1 MEIIKTQNLTFTYPD
16 SNKSALLDIS
26 ISVNA
31 GEFITV
37 CGRSGCG
44 KSTLLRHL
52 KPSLIP
58 FGEMHGD
65 VFFKDRC
72 IKSLTHREQS
82 EKIGFV
88 MQNPETQIV
97 TDKVWHELAFGLENL
112 GYDNG
117 DIRARVAEMA
127 SFFGIE
133 DWFHKST
140 SELSGGQK
148 QLLNLASVMVMQPE
162 ILLLD
167 EPTGQLDPIAAREF
181 LETLYKINR
190 EIGTTVILTEHR
202 LEDAIPLSDRVIVM
216 DNGTIVADGTP
227 QQVGKI
233 LNDISHPMSV
243 ALPTPMKVYFSVP
256 NERDCPL
263 TVRDGKVWL
272 ESMNKK
278 IDINKN
284 IPVKT
289 DDEFFD
295 DALIL
300 NDVWFRY
307 EKNLPDVL
315 KGLSLTVKK
324 GEFYAILGG
333 NGVGKSTALSVMAS
347 HLKSY
352 RGKINS
358 YGKIGMLPQNPQVL
372 FTEKTVKSD
381 ISQMGEDISYVVSM
395 CELEELLERHP
406 YDLSGGE
413 SQRVA
418 LAKVLMTKPD
428 ILLLDEPTKGFDV
441 HFKEK
446 FAEIIAE
453 LKASGITIIMVSH
466 DIEFC
471 AKYADRCAMLFD
483 GKIVNCDSPRKFF
496 SGKSFYTTAANRMA
510 RNIIPDAI
518 VAEDIISACGG
529 KMPCDNKIPQ
539 KEKIEIKKEE
549 KAVAKP
555 KRNYVCGIVFLILF
569 LFAQFAFVD
578 KYSGWLNILLQ
589 ILSVALAGISLSNF
603 IPKRLLCD
611 QPVEKKP
618 NSKNKFSIISLITAV
633 IVLAVV
639 PLTIYVGIY
648 HLNDRKYMFIS
659 LMIILE
665 ILLPFVILFEKRRP
679 NSRELVVLSILC
691 AIAVLGREAFFM
703 LPQFKPVLALVIII
717 GVCFG
722 GEAGFLSGAVIA
734 FVSNFFSAQG
744 PWTPW
749 QMFAMGI
756 VGFIS
761 GIIFNKGIISKKRVN
776 LCVFGIVS
784 AIVIYGGI
792 MNPASVLMWN
802 PYPTKDLIISSF
814 VLGFSFDMVHAVSTV
829 FFLWFLSTPLFD
841 KLERIKTKYGL

>member
-1 MEIIKTQNLTFTYPD
+1 MEIIKTQHLTFTYPD
-16 SNKSALLDIS
+16 SNKSALCDIS
-26 ISVNA
+26 ISVKA

-52 KPSLIP
+52 KPSLTP
-58 FGEMHGD
+58 FGEVQGD
-65 VFFKDRC
+65 VFFKDGN
-72 IKSLTHREQS
+72 IKSLTLREQS

-190 EIGTTVILTEHR
+190 EIGATVILTEHR
-202 LEDAIPLSDRVIVM
+202 LEDAFPLSDRVIVI
-216 DNGTIVADGTP
+216 DNGSVVADGTP

-233 LNDISHPMSV
+233 LNDISHLMSA
-243 ALPTPMKVYFSVP
+243 ALPTPMKVYFAVP
-256 NERDCPL
+256 NEQECPL
-263 TVRDGKVWL
+263 TIRDGKVWL
-272 ESMNKK
+272 EHMDKK

-284 IPVKT
+284 VPKT
-289 DDEFFD
+289 ADEFLD
-295 DALIL
+295 EALSL
-300 NDVWFRY
+300 KDVWFRY

-333 NGVGKSTALSVMAS
+333 NGGGKSTVLSVMAS

-358 YGKIGMLPQNPQVL
+358 HGKIGMLPQNPQSL

-381 ISQMGEDISYVVSM
+381 ISQMGEDISSVVSM
-395 CELEELLERHP
+395 CELEDLLERHP

-413 SQRVA
+413 SQRTA

-428 ILLLDEPTKGFDV
+428 ILLFDEPTKGFDV

-446 FAEIIAE
+446 FADIIAE
-453 LKASGITIIMVSH
+453 LKASGTTIIMVSH

-471 AKYADRCAMLFD
+471 AKYADRCALLFD
-483 GKIVNCDSPRKFF
+483 GKIVNCDAPREFF

-510 RNIIPDAI
+510 RTVIPDAI

-529 KMPCDNKIPQ
+529 KMPCENKILP
-539 KEKIEIKKEE
+539 KEKNEVKKEE
-549 KAVAKP
+549 KAVTKP
-555 KRNYVCGIVFLILF
+555 KRNYVSGIVFLILF
-569 LFAQFAFVD
+569 LFVQFAFVD
-578 KYSGWLNILLQ
+578 KYSGWLNISLQ
-589 ILSVALAGISLSNF
+589 ILSVVLAGISLSNF
-603 IPKRLLCD
+603 IPQRLLSD
-611 QPVEKKP
+611 KAIDKNP
-618 NSKNKFSIISLITAV
+618 NGKNKLSIISLITAI
-633 IVLAVV
+633 IVLTVV
-639 PLTIYVGIY
+639 PLTIYIGIY
-648 HLNDRKYMFIS
+648 HLSDRKYMFIS

-665 ILLPFVILFEKRRP
+665 ILLPFIILFEKRRP
-679 NSRELVVLSILC
+679 NPRELVVLSILC

-722 GEAGFLSGAVIA
+722 CEAGFLSGAVIA

-761 GIIFNKGIISKKRVN
+761 GIIFNKGIISKTRVN

-802 PYPTKDLIISSF
+802 PYPTKDLILSSF

-829 FFLWFLSTPLFD
+829 FFLWFLSTPLLNN
-841 KLERIKTKYGL
+841 LERIKTKYGL

>member
-1 MEIIKTQNLTFTYPD
+1 MEIIKTQDLTFTYPD
-16 SNKSALLDIS
+16 SNKSALCDIS

-52 KPSLIP
+52 KPSLTP
-58 FGEMHGD
+58 FGDVQGD
-65 VFFKDRC
+65 VLFKGKD
-72 IKSLTHREQS
+72 IKNLTYREQS

-167 EPTGQLDPIAAREF
+167 EPTGQLDPIASREF

-202 LEDAIPLSDRVIVM
+202 LEDAFPLSDRVIVM
-216 DNGTIVADGTP
+216 DNGSVVADGTP
-227 QQVGKI
+227 QQVGNI
-233 LNDISHPMSV
+233 LNDMSHFMSA
-243 ALPTPMKVYFSVP
+243 ALPTPMKVYFAVP
-256 NERDCPL
+256 NEQECPL
-263 TVRDGKVWL
+263 TIRDGKVWL
-272 ESMNKK
+272 ENMDKTMG
-278 IDINKN
+278 INKN
-284 IPVKT
+284 ISPKT
-289 DDEFFD
+289 ADEFLY
-295 DALIL
+295 DALVLKDI
-300 NDVWFRY
+300 WFRY

-333 NGVGKSTALSVMAS
+333 NGVGKSTVLSVMAS

-352 RGKINS
+352 RGKINY

-381 ISQMGEDISYVVSM
+381 ISQMGEDISYVVSL
-395 CELEELLERHP
+395 CELEDFLERHP

-418 LAKVLMTKPD
+418 LAKVMMTKPD
-428 ILLLDEPTKGFDV
+428 ILLFDEPTKGFDV

-446 FAEIIAE
+446 FADIIAE
-453 LKASGITIIMVSH
+453 LKASGTTIIMVSH

-483 GKIVNCDSPRKFF
+483 GKIVNCDAPREFF

-518 VAEDIISACGG
+518 LADDIISACGG
-529 KMPCDNKIPQ
+529 KITYENKKLP
-539 KEKIEIKKEE
+539 KANVEIKKNAEAD
-549 KAVAKP
+549 KKP
-555 KRNYVCGIVFLILF
+555 KRNYVSGIVFLVLF
-569 LFAQFAFVD
+569 LFVQFAFVD

-589 ILSVALAGISLSNF
+589 ILSVALAGISLSKF
-603 IPKRLLCD
+603 VPQRLLCD
-611 QPVEKKP
+611 KPIDKKS
-618 NSKNKFSIISLITAV
+618 NSKNKLSILSLITAI
-633 IVLAVV
+633 IVLTIV

-665 ILLPFVILFEKRRP
+665 ILLPFIILFEKRRP
-679 NSRELVVLSILC
+679 NPRELVLLSILC

-761 GIIFNKGIISKKRVN
+761 GIIFNKGIISKTRVN

-802 PYPTKDLIISSF
+802 PYPTKDLILSSF
-814 VLGFSFDMVHAVSTV
+814 LLGFSFDMVHAVSTV
-829 FFLWFLSTPLFD
+829 FFLWFLSAPLLD